1 MSLLCT
7 LPGNVVILDTQ
18 WMEGGEEEKRGRE
31 RIRIQSERTELSTFL
46 LVKKKAPKI
55 VHSQVFNTWKK

>member
-1 MSLLCT
+1 
-7 LPGNVVILDTQ
+7 
-18 WMEGGEEEKRGRE
+18 MEGGEEEKRGRE